1 MKKLFLPMAFAAAL
15 FSLASCK
22 DNREEEKKKFVN
34 TCMDQGGNQMADP
47 KMKEYFNEY
56 CECSAEK
63 VLDKYSQ
70 KEIEEMEADAK
81 KTGSQEAMMAN
92 LMPVV
97 QPCLDELQKK
107 ASTLMPVQT
116 PAPAPVQ

>member
-1 MKKLFLPMAFAAAL
+1 MKKLFLPMAFAAAV

-22 DNREEEKKKFVN
+22 GNNSEDKKKFVN
-34 TCMDQGGNQMADP
+34 TCMEQGGNAVADP

-70 KEIEEMEADAK
+70 KEIDEMEAEAK
-81 KTGSQEAMMAN
+81 KTGSGEAMMAK
-92 LMPVV
+92 LMPIV
-97 QPCLDELQKK
+97 QPCLDELQEK
-107 ASTLMPVQT
+107 ASTI
-116 PAPAPVQ
+116 APAPTTAPQPVQ

>member
-1 MKKLFLPMAFAAAL
+1 MKKVLLPMAFAAAV

-22 DNREEEKKKFVN
+22 GNREEAKAKFVK
-34 TCMDQGGNQMADP
+34 TCMDQGGTALTDAT
-47 KMKEYFNEY
+47 MKGYFNEY

-70 KEIEEMEADAK
+70 KEIDEMEADAK
-81 KTGSQEAMMAN
+81 KTGSQDAMMAK

-97 QPCLDELQKK
+97 QPCLDDLSKK
-107 ASTLMPVQT
+107 ASAM
-116 PAPAPVQ
+116 APATAPAQ

>member
-1 MKKLFLPMAFAAAL
+1 MKKILLPVAFAAAV

-22 DNREEEKKKFVN
+22 GNREADKKKFVN
-34 TCMDQGGNQMADP
+34 TCMEQGGNAMADP

-70 KEIEEMEADAK
+70 KEIDEMEADAK
-81 KTGSQEAMMAN
+81 KTGNQEAMMAK

-97 QPCLDELQKK
+97 QPCLDDLQKK
-107 ASTLMPVQT
+107 ASTL
-116 PAPAPVQ
+116 APAQ